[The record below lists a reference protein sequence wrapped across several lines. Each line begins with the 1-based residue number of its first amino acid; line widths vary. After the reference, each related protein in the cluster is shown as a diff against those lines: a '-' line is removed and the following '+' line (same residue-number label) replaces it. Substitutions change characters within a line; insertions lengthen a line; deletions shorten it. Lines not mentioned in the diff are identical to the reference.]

1 MIRRKEIVVKLY
13 VAYGSNLDKKQ
24 MKYRCPL
31 ARPVQSGYLD
41 NWQLIYRGSK
51 TGAYASIRCKK
62 GCGVP
67 VGIWEFTAHD
77 EKFLDMY
84 EGYPSFYQKKNI
96 YVHLEDGSRVKAMVY
111 IMRSDAAPGVPSKQ
125 YMRTILRGYADFHL
139 DENYLIESL
148 IRNQDETGKERA

>member
-1 MIRRKEIVVKLY
+1 MKLY

-51 TGAYASIRCKK
+51 TGAYASIRYKK
-62 GCGVP
+62 GCRVP
-67 VGIWEFTAHD
+67 VGIWEITAHD

-96 YVHLEDGSRVKAMVY
+96 CVHLEDGSRVKAMVY

>member
-51 TGAYASIRCKK
+51 TGAYASIRYKK
-62 GCGVP
+62 GCRVP
-67 VGIWEFTAHD
+67 VGIWEITAHD

-96 YVHLEDGSRVKAMVY
+96 YVHLEDGSGVKAMVY

>member
-1 MIRRKEIVVKLY
+1 MIRRKEIIMKLY

-51 TGAYASIRCKK
+51 TGAYASIRYKK
-62 GCGVP
+62 GCRVP
-67 VGIWEFTAHD
+67 VGIWEITAHD

-96 YVHLEDGSRVKAMVY
+96 YVHLEDAQE
-111 IMRSDAAPGVPSKQ
+111 SKQ
-125 YMRTILRGYADFHL
+125 WYTSCAPTQLRESRPNNTCVLYCADTQISTL
-139 DENYLIESL
+139 TKI
-148 IRNQDETGKERA
+148 I

>member
-1 MIRRKEIVVKLY
+1 MIRRKEIIMKLY
-13 VAYGSNLDKKQ
+13 VADGRNLEKKR

-51 TGAYASIRCKK
+51 TGAYASIRYKK
-62 GCGVP
+62 GCRVP
-67 VGIWEFTAHD
+67 VGIWEITAHD

-148 IRNQDETGKERA
+148 IRNQKETGKERG